1 MELPVTDRIIGDL
14 PVGDADDVAASI
26 DTDATLLVSG
36 FGGVG
41 YPKAVPLALTDADRD
56 LDLTVVTGGGVGD
69 EIDVALVDAD
79 AIARRFP
86 GQANATMRDAINE
99 GRVAFQGRQYG
110 GFSDDVRFGGWV
122 DRGVAVVEAIAVG
135 EDWLLPTTAVGHTPT
150 YVEHADR
157 VVVEVNEAQP
167 LALQHLHDVF
177 TLSDPPTREPIPLRE
192 PTGRIGSPFVRFD
205 PEKLDAVVRT
215 DRPDSPYT
223 LRELGPAD
231 EAIADNFVDFVQA
244 EMARNPI
251 FADALNFECGVGNIG
266 NALLSALE
274 DLDVGDRELTYFG
287 EIVQDGI
294 LDLLDLEHFTGA
306 SATSLSLTA
315 EGLDALLDDIDRYAD
330 KLVLRPTEISNNPTL
345 IDRFGVIAVNGALD
359 VDVYGHVNSTHLGGT
374 DLVNAIGG
382 SADFNRA
389 SPLAVAALPATAAG
403 GDVSRIVPMVPH
415 VDHTEHDVDVVVTDH
430 GVADLRGTVPEE
442 RAELIIEQ
450 CAAPEHR
457 PALHD
462 YLDRAGTRGGHQ
474 PHDLETVFDQFG

>member
-1 MELPVTDRIIGDL
+1 MELPVTDRIAGDV
-14 PVGDADDVAASI
+14 PVADADAVAASI
-26 DTDATLLVSG
+26 DADATLLVSG

-41 YPKAVPLALTDADRD
+41 YPKAVPRALADGDRD
-56 LDLTVVTGGGVGD
+56 LDLTIVTGGGVGD
-69 EIDVALVDAD
+69 EIDVALVEAD
-79 AIARRFP
+79 AVARRFP
-86 GQANATMRDAINE
+86 GQANATMRDAVND

-122 DRGVAVVEAIAVG
+122 DPGVAVVEAIAVG

-150 YVEHADR
+150 YVSHANR
-157 VVVEVNEAQP
+157 LIVEVNEAQP
-167 LALQHLHDVF
+167 LSLQHLHDVY
-177 TLSDPPTREPIPLRE
+177 TLSDPPTREPIPLRD
-192 PTGRIGSPFVRFD
+192 PTGRVGSPFVRFD
-205 PEKLDAVVRT
+205 AEKLDAVVRT
-215 DRPDSPYT
+215 DRPDSPYS

-231 EAIADNFVDFVQA
+231 EAIAENFVGFVET
-244 EMARNPI
+244 EMARNPL

-287 EIVQDGI
+287 EIMQDGI
-294 LDLLDLEHFTGA
+294 LDLLELDHFTGA
-306 SATSLSLTA
+306 SATSLALTA
-315 EGLDALLDDIDRYAD
+315 DGLDELLEDIDRYAD
-330 KLVLRPTEISNNPTL
+330 KLVLRPTEITNNPTL

-382 SADFNRA
+382 SGDFNRA

-415 VDHTEHDVDVVVTDH
+415 VDHTEHDVDVVVTDY

-442 RAELIIEQ
+442 RAERIVER
-450 CAAPEHR
+450 CAAPQHR
-457 PALHD
+457 DALHD
-462 YLDRAGTRGGHQ
+462 YLDRARSAGGHQ
-474 PHDLETVFDQFG
+474 PHDLETVFDRY